1 MNDKKFK
8 TGMYGGKFM
17 PFHKG
22 HLYCATVA
30 AEMCETLYVILFHGG
45 DQELK
50 ILKQRPNDEWLKP
63 ESRLEQAKWACKD
76 IDNIKVVDIDVTECK
91 KPDGSEDWDKETP
104 LVLKTCGKID
114 AVFGSES
121 GYKDYFKR
129 AYPEA
134 EIVIIDEDRKNF
146 PISGTMIRN
155 MNEEERKQWM
165 V

>member
-1 MNDKKFK
+1 MKTKEFK

-22 HLYCATVA
+22 HLYCAKVA

-63 ESRLEQAKWACKD
+63 ESRLKQIKRACKRLS
-76 IDNIKVVDIDVTECK
+76 NVRVVDLDITDCK
-91 KPDGSEDWDKETP
+91 RKDGSEDWDKETP
-104 LVLKTCGKID
+104 LVLNACGKLD

-121 GYKDYFKR
+121 SYKDYFKR
-129 AYPEA
+129 AYSDA
-134 EIVIIDEDRKNF
+134 KVIIIDEERKKF

>member
-1 MNDKKFK
+1 MEAKKFK

-30 AEMCETLYVILFHGG
+30 AQMCETLYVVLFHGG
-45 DQELK
+45 EQELK
-50 ILKQRPNDEWLKP
+50 ILEQRPNDQWLKP
-63 ESRLEQAKWACKD
+63 ESRLERMKKACKD
-76 IDNIKVVDIDVTECK
+76 LKNVKVVDIDITDCK
-91 KPDGSEDWDKETP
+91 KADGTEDWDMETP
-104 LVLKTCGKID
+104 LVLKTCGKLD

-121 GYKDYFKR
+121 GYEEYFQR
-129 AYPEA
+129 AYPGA
-134 EIVIIDEDRKNF
+134 KVVIIDEERKIV

-155 MNEEERKQWM
+155 MNEEERRVWM